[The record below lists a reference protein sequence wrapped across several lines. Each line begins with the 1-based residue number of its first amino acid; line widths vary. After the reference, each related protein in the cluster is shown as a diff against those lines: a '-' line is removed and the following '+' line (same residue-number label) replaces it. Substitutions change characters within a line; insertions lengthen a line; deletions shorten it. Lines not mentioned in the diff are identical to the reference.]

1 MLVTNSEFRFLSAE
15 VVQKK
20 PSFGGR
26 IARAFGKGL
35 SKMAV
40 AGERQANNP
49 LYSIELAECVAQC
62 MGMKHLVVVKTAG
75 LA

>member
-1 MLVTNSEFRFLSAE
+1 MLVTNSEFRFLGAE

-35 SKMAV
+35 CKMAV
-40 AGERQANNP
+40 AGERQANSP
-49 LYSIELAECVAQC
+49 LFSIELAECVAQC
-62 MGMKHLVVVKTAG
+62 MGKMHLMVVKTAG